1 MMTAGETLVF
11 VLLGCLLGALGQG
24 ARAIRGWK
32 QNRGKKGWFDTKR
45 LVISFCI
52 GAVAGGLASIALL
65 GHDIDRALLISL
77 VAAGYAGAD
86 FIEGFF
92 RKHITSTTKS

>member
-1 MMTAGETLVF
+1 MSSVETLAF

-32 QNRGKKGWFDTKR
+32 KNRGRKGWFDTKR
-45 LVISFCI
+45 FIVSFCI
-52 GAVAGGLASIALL
+52 GAVAGGLASILLL
-65 GHDIDRALLISL
+65 GHEIDRALLISL

-86 FIEGFF
+86 FVEGFF
-92 RKHITSTTKS
+92 RKHIKK